1 MSKTILIGREVDG
14 THLVALTLD
23 ANGGKPTKTYIG
35 DNVSTSV
42 TRLRLVDNNR
52 WVGHCKIDI
61 EDNGS
66 MRISNMKAENITSV
80 NGNGVASR
88 AITWNDNI
96 TLGCDKYQLD
106 MTKVRKLTQTI
117 NGGSGGKGSDTP
129 ATEAKSIKHL
139 EHVWKKY
146 DEDRHNLQ
154 KENRRLQKLSRMS
167 SVFTL
172 PSMALSAIFGLLDL
186 SVSIT
191 IVTILMTCTGAIVM
205 VYSFYKSNRF
215 DIVSE
220 NEKLTER
227 LKQNYC
233 CPHCSLPLTG
243 MGEYATLS
251 KKINISKKCPH
262 CGKPLKTE

>member
-23 ANGGKPTKTYIG
+23 AKGGKPTKTYIG

-96 TLGCDKYQLD
+96 TLGSGKYQLD
-106 MTKVRKLTQTI
+106 MAVVKKIIDGLT
-117 NGGSGGKGSDTP
+117 P
-129 ATEAKSIKHL
+129 PPPPEAKSIKHL

-172 PSMALSAIFGLLDL
+172 PSMALSAIFGVLGLQAF
-186 SVSIT
+186 T

>member
-66 MRISNMKAENITSV
+66 MRISNMKAENITRV

-96 TLGCDKYQLD
+96 TLGSGKYQLD
-106 MTKVRKLTQTI
+106 MAAVKKIIDGLT
-117 NGGSGGKGSDTP
+117 P
-129 ATEAKSIKHL
+129 PPPPEAKSIKHL
-139 EHVWKKY
+139 EYVWKKY
-146 DEDRHNLQ
+146 DEDKHNLQ
-154 KENRRLQKLSRMS
+154 KKNRSLNLLRSSASIFTVPVIALSGFMS
-167 SVFTL
+167 SKGIDGASFL
-172 PSMALSAIFGLLDL
+172 WIISAVGA
-186 SVSIT
+186 VIT
-191 IVTILMTCTGAIVM
+191 IWGW
-205 VYSFYKSNRF
+205 YRSYKF
-215 DIVSE
+215 DINVE
-220 NEKLTER
+220 TEKLNEW

-243 MGEYATLS
+243 MGEYAMLFG
-251 KKINISKKCPH
+251 KVNITKKCPH

>member
-61 EDNGS
+61 ENDGS
-66 MRISNMKAENITSV
+66 MRISNMKAENITRV

-96 TLGCDKYQLD
+96 TLGSGEYQLD

-117 NGGSGGKGSDTP
+117 NGGSGGKGSGTS

-139 EHVWKKY
+139 EYVWKKY
-146 DEDRHNLQ
+146 DEDKHNLQ
-154 KENRRLQKLSRMS
+154 KKNRSLNLLRSSASIFTVPVIALSGFMS
-167 SVFTL
+167 SKGIDGASFL
-172 PSMALSAIFGLLDL
+172 WIISAIGA
-186 SVSIT
+186 VIT
-191 IVTILMTCTGAIVM
+191 IWGW
-205 VYSFYKSNRF
+205 YRSYKF
-215 DIVSE
+215 DINVE
-220 NEKLTER
+220 TEKLNEW

-243 MGEYATLS
+243 MGEYAMLFG
-251 KKINISKKCPH
+251 KVNITKKCPH

>member
-61 EDNGS
+61 ENDGS
-66 MRISNMKAENITSV
+66 MRISNMKAENITRV

-96 TLGCDKYQLD
+96 TLGSGKYQLD
-106 MTKVRKLTQTI
+106 MAAVKKIIDGLT
-117 NGGSGGKGSDTP
+117 P
-129 ATEAKSIKHL
+129 PPPPEAKSIKHL

-146 DEDRHNLQ
+146 DEDKHNLQ
-154 KENRRLQKLSRMS
+154 KKNRSLNLLRSSASIFTVPVIALSGFMS
-167 SVFTL
+167 SKGIDGASFL
-172 PSMALSAIFGLLDL
+172 WIISAIGA
-186 SVSIT
+186 VIT
-191 IVTILMTCTGAIVM
+191 IWGW
-205 VYSFYKSNRF
+205 YRSYKF
-215 DIVSE
+215 DINVE
-220 NEKLTER
+220 TEKLNEW

-233 CPHCSLPLTG
+233 CPHCSLPLTA
-243 MGEYATLS
+243 MGEYAMLS
-251 KKINISKKCPH
+251 SKVNITKKCPH